1 MKILIPTEITP
12 AMFGAGT
19 NIPEVDTAA
28 GEVAWVTG
36 TSYAIGDR
44 CTDAGYTYECVKAVT
59 AAPANATRPSDV
71 ASAQ

>member
-19 NIPEVDTAA
+19 NIPEVDSSV
-28 GEVAWVTG
+28 GEVAWATG

-44 CTDAGYTYECVKAVT
+44 RTDASTGRTCGGF
-59 AAPANATRPSDV
+59 APP
-71 ASAQ
+71 